1 MTCRMVGSGVVVNT
15 IGISAIKLLHAVEL
29 SLLLVAVFKYI
40 AKNFDNRL
48 ASVMYLVGYQ
58 LSNQLGAAIPCCA
71 MLSHLISCY
80 SVLSHAM
87 LCYGILFIRQHCIFI
102 DAFIVKKMYFSRRLY
117 SFCSKK

>member
-1 MTCRMVGSGVVVNT
+1 MVGSGVVVNT

-102 DAFIVKKMYFSRRLY
+102 DAFIEKKMHFSRRLY

>member
-1 MTCRMVGSGVVVNT
+1 MVGSGVVVNT

-71 MLSHLISCY
+71 MLSHLMLFCAIPCY
-80 SVLSHAM
+80 AM
-87 LCYGILFIRQHCIFI
+87 LWDSAYWQHCIFI

>member
-71 MLSHLISCY
+71 ILCHLIS
-80 SVLSHAM
+80 SHAILCYPM
-87 LCYGILFIRQHCIFI
+87 LCYGILLIGST
-102 DAFIVKKMYFSRRLY
+102 AYLLMLL
-117 SFCSKK
+117 